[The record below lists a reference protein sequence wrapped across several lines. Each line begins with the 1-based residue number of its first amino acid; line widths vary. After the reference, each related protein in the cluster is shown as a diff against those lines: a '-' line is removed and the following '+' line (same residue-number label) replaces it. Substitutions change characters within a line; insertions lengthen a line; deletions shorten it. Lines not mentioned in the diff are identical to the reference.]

1 MKVLI
6 VSHEFPP
13 IGGGG
18 ANACYYLSR
27 EFVKKGIDVTI
38 VTANYQGLPV
48 KEKVNGAKVYRV
60 NSKRKHKDHCSFG
73 EMADFILKA
82 YPLLKKLARQEK
94 YDLCQIFFG
103 IPSGPLGYLLKK
115 KYHIPYVIRFGGGD
129 IPGFQERF
137 KIVYKFIGPFLKVIW
152 KNADALV
159 ANSEGLQKMA
169 YDFYKKKSVNIIPNG
184 VDSEFFC
191 PGEKEKADR
200 FDILFVSRLIERK
213 GLQYVLP
220 QLKDI
225 QNGTEKTVHLTV
237 VGDGPFKSNLEQ
249 MAVDL
254 NIQDMVSF
262 EGGKTK
268 EELIPYYQKADVF
281 ILPSEKEGMPNVVL
295 EAMASGL
302 PIIMT
307 PCEGSKELV
316 QGNGKICNVDNF
328 KNEIEKMLSNKELLI
343 KYGRESRKMALEQFS
358 WNIISDRYMKLYLK
372 LERNDEL

>member
-48 KEKVNGAKVYRV
+48 KGKVNGAKVYRV

>member
-60 NSKRKHKDHCSFG
+60 NSKKKHKDHRSFE

-82 YPLLKKLARQEK
+82 YNIIKKLARQEK

>member
-1 MKVLI
+1 MNSSV
-6 VSHEFPP
+6 P
-13 IGGGG
+13 GGG
-18 ANACYYLSR
+18 
-27 EFVKKGIDVTI
+27 KKTDG
-38 VTANYQGLPV
+38 
-48 KEKVNGAKVYRV
+48 
-60 NSKRKHKDHCSFG
+60 
-73 EMADFILKA
+73 
-82 YPLLKKLARQEK
+82 
-94 YDLCQIFFG
+94 
-103 IPSGPLGYLLKK
+103 
-115 KYHIPYVIRFGGGD
+115 
-129 IPGFQERF
+129 
-137 KIVYKFIGPFLKVIW
+137 
-152 KNADALV
+152 
-159 ANSEGLQKMA
+159 
-169 YDFYKKKSVNIIPNG
+169 
-184 VDSEFFC
+184 
-191 PGEKEKADR
+191 

-225 QNGTEKTVHLTV
+225 QNGTERTVHLTV
-237 VGDGPFKSNLEQ
+237 VGDGPFRSNLEQ
-249 MAVDL
+249 MAADL

-316 QGNGKICNVDNF
+316 QRNGKICNVDNF

>member
-169 YDFYKKKSVNIIPNG
+169 YDFYKKKPVNIIPNG

-191 PGEKEKADR
+191 PGGGKKTDG

-225 QNGTEKTVHLTV
+225 QNGTERTVHLTV
-237 VGDGPFKSNLEQ
+237 VGDGPFRSNLEQ
-249 MAVDL
+249 MAADL

-316 QGNGKICNVDNF
+316 QRNGKICNVDNF

>member
-225 QNGTEKTVHLTV
+225 QNGTEKTVNLTV

>member
-169 YDFYKKKSVNIIPNG
+169 YDFYKKKPVNIIPNG

-191 PGEKEKADR
+191 PGGGKKTDG

-225 QNGTEKTVHLTV
+225 QNGTERTVHLTV
-237 VGDGPFKSNLEQ
+237 VGDGPFRSNLEQ
-249 MAVDL
+249 MAADL

-268 EELIPYYQKADVF
+268 EELISYYQKADVF

-307 PCEGSKELV
+307 PCAGSKELV
-316 QGNGKICNVDNF
+316 QRNGKICNIDNF